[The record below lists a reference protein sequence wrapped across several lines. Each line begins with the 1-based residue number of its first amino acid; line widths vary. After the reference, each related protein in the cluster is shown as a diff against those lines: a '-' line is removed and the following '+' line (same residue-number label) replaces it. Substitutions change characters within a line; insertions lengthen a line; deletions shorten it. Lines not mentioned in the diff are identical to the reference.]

1 VAIEQTLRDEF
12 DPEDFATDEEVNN
25 PARDNHE
32 LLGYLSVA
40 MVRDTIVAAAGQ
52 GGPS

>member
-1 VAIEQTLRDEF
+1 VALDQTLRDEF
-12 DPEDFATDEEVNN
+12 QPPKDFATDDQVNN

-40 MVRDTIVAAAGQ
+40 IVHDTIVAAAG
-52 GGPS
+52 